1 MVYGIATIVFRGW
14 ASWSRVA
21 PEIHLAHQEE
31 VPRETLAGKPCIRRS
46 RQVTGVSFKVWA
58 AGVSDMSES

>member
-1 MVYGIATIVFRGW
+1 MVYGIPTIVFRGW

-31 VPRETLAGKPCIRRS
+31 VPRETRETLETLTVHPKD

-58 AGVSDMSES
+58 ATGSF